1 VTDSKPQR
9 ERASHVILWIAR
21 GWSILSLVFVG
32 SILAGEVL
40 HPTAAVP
47 TTPRDLIGLALFPFG
62 TCLGM
67 LAVYSWEALGGA
79 MNVGSL
85 LGFYLFMYA
94 LDGRFPAGPFFV
106 LVAAPGALFLAAWFA
121 LRWLVQRHADR

>member
-1 VTDSKPQR
+1 VTDSKSRR
-9 ERASHVILWIAR
+9 ERARHVMPWTAR
-21 GWSILSLVFVG
+21 GWTILSLVLVG
-32 SILAGEVL
+32 FILAGEVL
-40 HPTAAVP
+40 HPTAALP
-47 TTPRDLIGLALFPFG
+47 TSPREFVGLALLPFG

-67 LAVYSWEALGGA
+67 LTWRWEALGGA
-79 MNVGSL
+79 ITVGSL

-94 LDGRFPAGPFFV
+94 LDGRFPGGPFFV